1 MTAAAGHHVA
11 PCQPPSSGSPGP
23 GGDEGASLDGPAGG
37 TSDGSRGGPP
47 GGPGGGPS
55 GGDGSPPEDRRRMFR
70 RRLITLTIIVLL
82 IGVPAGYLVISA
94 SQSRRSGMDK
104 EAEAAAQGLRE
115 DWPSGMQRRIFELPV
130 PGNAVGV
137 QYYETNNWKASRMY
151 LKFRTTSAG
160 LDRFLSG
167 VGTGR
172 AALETGKVTISERDV
187 KITGWVFGPGVDW
200 AGTVHRNDNPRPTQD
215 ITVNMTDPAAP
226 VVYVVSSATP

>member
-1 MTAAAGHHVA
+1 MTAAEHHIA
-11 PCQPPSSGSPGP
+11 PRQPPSSGSAGSSGSSGTPG
-23 GGDEGASLDGPAGG
+23 STGPAASSGGGGG
-37 TSDGSRGGPP
+37 TPP
-47 GGPGGGPS
+47 Q
-55 GGDGSPPEDRRRMFR
+55 DRRRVIR

-82 IGVPAGYLVISA
+82 IGIPAGYLVISA
-94 SQSRRSGMDK
+94 GQSRRSGKDK

-115 DWPSGMQRRIFELPV
+115 DWPSGMQRRIFELPI

-151 LKFRTTSAG
+151 VKFRTTSAG

-172 AALETGKVTISERDV
+172 AALDTGRVTISERDV
-187 KITGWVFGPGVDW
+187 KITGWYFGPGVDW
-200 AGTVHRNDNPRPTQD
+200 AGTVHKNKDPRPTQN

-226 VVYVVSSATP
+226 VVYVVSAATP

>member
-1 MTAAAGHHVA
+1 MI
-11 PCQPPSSGSPGP
+11 
-23 GGDEGASLDGPAGG
+23 
-37 TSDGSRGGPP
+37 
-47 GGPGGGPS
+47 
-55 GGDGSPPEDRRRMFR
+55 R

-82 IGVPAGYLVISA
+82 IGIPAGYLVISA
-94 SQSRRSGMDK
+94 GQSRRSGQDK

-115 DWPSGMQRRIFELPV
+115 DWPSGMQRRIFELPI

-151 LKFRTTSAG
+151 VKFRTTSAG

-172 AALETGKVTISERDV
+172 AALETGKVTIGERDTR
-187 KITGWVFGPGVDW
+187 ITGWFFGPGVDW
-200 AGTVHRNDNPRPTQD
+200 AGTTHRNKDPRPTQD

-226 VVYVVSSATP
+226 VVYVVSAATP